1 MPVGMM
7 TLGKAGAGTGV
18 SVDQK
23 VTTIRPMLAWEYEEK
38 IAFKMM

>member
-7 TLGKAGAGTGV
+7 TLGKPGAGTGV

-23 VTTIRPMLAWEYEEK
+23 VATIRPMLACEYEEK
-38 IAFKMM
+38 IAFKML

>member
-7 TLGKAGAGTGV
+7 TLGETGAVGTGV

-23 VTTIRPMLAWEYEEK
+23 VATIRPMLAWEYEEK
-38 IAFKMM
+38 IAF